1 MHTKFEF
8 KNSEVK
14 RHLDDLN
21 LSGRGICIK
30 IVFFFVY
37 MWRGIGISN
46 GLCKHD
52 DEPSAL
58 IKGKKFIVQLNE
70 Y

>member
-1 MHTKFEF
+1 MYQ
-8 KNSEVK
+8 NS
-14 RHLDDLN
+14 
-21 LSGRGICIK
+21 
-30 IVFFFVY
+30 FFFVY